1 VDIAEKSSAMFE
13 GTVPVPDMPIVDAG
27 SVWGR
32 FRDRGSGRLG
42 RTSESLASNSGR
54 YRECPPRR
62 VEISV
67 RKRDT

>member
-1 VDIAEKSSAMFE
+1 MFE
-13 GTVPVPDMPIVDAG
+13 GTVPVPDMPIVEAG

-32 FRDRGSGRLG
+32 FRDRGRGRLG
-42 RTSESLASNSGR
+42 KTSESLARSSGR
-54 YRECPPRR
+54 YRECPPRS